1 MPKQEEQLRLFDP
14 DLDDIVDIPTE
25 QLMLDPEN
33 PRLGRRGEENSQNN
47 LVEILWREMAVNEV
61 ALSIA
66 ANGFFRSEPLF
77 VIAQNQEETDPQK
90 RKYIAIEGNRRLAAV
105 RLLCDEKLREQVK
118 ATDLPPLPEEI
129 REQLRRLP
137 AIVYPSRESLWTT
150 VGFRHING
158 IKPWDSF
165 SKAKYI
171 AYVHENYGIP
181 LPEVARR
188 IGDYH
193 STVKRQYRGYKI
205 LEQAET
211 QLGFNSQD
219 TARTRFFFSHLY
231 TAADQPEFQQ
241 FLGIDPETSLHPN
254 PVPETHLTELGELM
268 TWLYG
273 RRSKGI
279 EPKVRTQNP
288 DLGILRD
295 VISSPDSLAALRAG
309 FSLERSFAVAV
320 GDKRRFREAIQ
331 SAKIDLQSAKGTVT
345 TGYSGEQDAW
355 DTVGEVITIAESIR
369 RDMREMDARFDEVS
383 DGAIE
388 KPRKRRSR
396 T

>member
-1 MPKQEEQLRLFDP
+1 MSKQEDQLRLFDP
-14 DLDDIVDIPTE
+14 DIDDIVDIPTE

-33 PRLGRRGEENSQNN
+33 PRLGRRGEENSQSD

-77 VIAQNQEETDPQK
+77 VIAQNPEETDPQK
-90 RKYIAIEGNRRLAAV
+90 RRYIAIEGNRRLAAV
-105 RLLCDEKLREQVK
+105 RLLCDDKLREQVK
-118 ATDLPPLPEEI
+118 ATDLPPISEKI

-165 SKAKYI
+165 SKAKYV
-171 AYVHENYGIP
+171 ADVHENYGVS
-181 LPEVARR
+181 LSEVARK

-205 LEQAET
+205 LEQAEA
-211 QLGFNSQD
+211 QIGFTHQD
-219 TARTRFFFSHLY
+219 TARNRFFFSHLY

-241 FLGIDPETSLHPN
+241 FLGIDPETSLRSN
-254 PVPETHLTELGELM
+254 PVPGTHLAELGELM

-273 RRSKGI
+273 SRSKGI

-288 DLGILRD
+288 DLGILRE
-295 VISSPDSLAALRAG
+295 VISNPKSLAALRAG
-309 FSLERSFAVAV
+309 RSLERSFEVAV
-320 GDKRRFREAIQ
+320 GDKRRFREALQ
-331 SAKIDLQSAKGTVT
+331 SAKIDLQTAKGAVT
-345 TGYSGEQDAW
+345 TGYNSEQDSR
-355 DTVGEVITIAESIR
+355 DTIDEVIAIAESIR
-369 RDMREMDARFDEVS
+369 KEMREKDLKLNDTSAGPV
-383 DGAIE
+383 E
-388 KPRKRRSR
+388 KSRKSRSR
-396 T
+396 A

>member
-1 MPKQEEQLRLFDP
+1 MPNLENQLSLFES
-14 DLDDIVDIPTE
+14 DLDEIVDIPIE
-25 QLMLDPEN
+25 QLLLDPEN
-33 PRLGRRGEENSQNN
+33 PRLGRRTEGNSQED

-77 VIAQNQEETDPQK
+77 VIAQNPEETDPIK
-90 RKYIAIEGNRRLAAV
+90 RRYIAIEGNRRLAAV
-105 RLLCDEKLREQVK
+105 RLLCDDRLREQVK
-118 ATDLPPLPEEI
+118 ASDLPAVSDEI
-129 REQLRRLP
+129 RDQLRYLP

-165 SKAKYI
+165 SKAKYV

-181 LPEVARR
+181 LSEVARR

-211 QLGFNSQD
+211 QIGFDPQD
-219 TARTRFFFSHLY
+219 TAKRRFFFSHLY
-231 TAADQPEFQQ
+231 TAADQPEFQR
-241 FLGIDPETSLHPN
+241 FLGIDPETSLHSN

-295 VISSPDSLAALRAG
+295 VISSPDSLAALRSG
-309 FSLERSFAVAV
+309 RSLELSFAVAI
-320 GDKRRFREAIQ
+320 GDKRRFREALQ
-331 SAKIDLQSAKGTVT
+331 DAKIDLQTAKGTVT
-345 TGYSGEQDAW
+345 TGYSGEQDSW
-355 DTVGEVITIAESIR
+355 DTIGDIIMIADSIR
-369 RDMREMDARFDEVS
+369 REMRTIDDQSDETFDES
-383 DGAIE
+383 TE

-396 T
+396 A

>member
-1 MPKQEEQLRLFDP
+1 MSKQEDQLRLFEP
-14 DLDDIVDIPTE
+14 DIDDIVDIPTE
-25 QLMLDPEN
+25 QLLLDPEN
-33 PRLGRRGEENSQNN
+33 PRLGRRGEENSQSD

-77 VIAQNQEETDPQK
+77 VIAQNPEETDPKK
-90 RKYIAIEGNRRLAAV
+90 RRYIAIEGNRRLAAV
-105 RLLCDEKLREQVK
+105 RLLCDDKLREQVK
-118 ATDLPPLPEEI
+118 ASDLPSISEEI

-165 SKAKYI
+165 SKAKYSRMFMKI
-171 AYVHENYGIP
+171 TVFLSRRLLAESETTIP
-181 LPEVARR
+181 RSRGSIEVTKSWSKRRHRLVSTRKIRPE
-188 IGDYH
+188 H
-193 STVKRQYRGYKI
+193 
-205 LEQAET
+205 
-211 QLGFNSQD
+211 
-219 TARTRFFFSHLY
+219 RFFFSHLY

-288 DLGILRD
+288 DL
-295 VISSPDSLAALRAG
+295 ST
-309 FSLERSFAVAV
+309 LER
-320 GDKRRFREAIQ
+320 RYQQPR
-331 SAKIDLQSAKGTVT
+331 L
-345 TGYSGEQDAW
+345 TGCSSCRLLFGAFFCSGCWRQTPLPRS
-355 DTVGEVITIAESIR
+355 DTKCKNRPA
-369 RDMREMDARFDEVS
+369 
-383 DGAIE
+383 DG
-388 KPRKRRSR
+388 
-396 T
+396 